1 MPSGKKAASS
11 RVPAC
16 VFFKPSVPVLSNCV
30 PGWTLFTN
38 GTSLRDATFQNPQIV
53 DLALR
58 DIFVLPS
65 RERVKHVFSVW
76 DLPHRV
82 TASTFRIPPPPPP
95 GSRCPAR
102 RSTPIDSPLAA
113 AMLVLKEGQWKKSA
127 SGTTRQPSPTLVTP
141 LISPDSFLQTRQD
154 GETACLKLASLCSSA
169 APCSMSSQKPTRPAW
184 RDPISVSSP
193 TSHRKNPFDDVERN
207 QAADQPSPAA

>member
-16 VFFKPSVPVLSNCV
+16 VFFKPSAPVLSNCV
-30 PGWTLFTN
+30 PGWTGPRYEMPHFIIRRSSTWLSVT
-38 GTSLRDATFQNPQIV
+38 
-53 DLALR
+53 
-58 DIFVLPS
+58 FVLPS

-95 GSRCPAR
+95 GSRCPTR
-102 RSTPIDSPLAA
+102 RSTPIDSPSAA

-207 QAADQPSPAA
+207 QAVDQPSPAA